1 MRIGWDRIRKIGSVQ
16 GKKML
21 QIETRSISFTEFVE
35 WKPDGRNYELHDG
48 VIIEMQPKGKH
59 EEIIGFLNTEFTL
72 QFRLLKLPYFIPKQ
86 VLVKVLDRE
95 TCYSPDVLIVNRN
108 NLTNEPLWEK
118 CSTVQAS
125 NSIPLVVEV
134 VSSNWRDDYLSKV
147 RDYEEIGIGEYW
159 IVDYLGLGG
168 IRYIGNPKQPTISI
182 YHLIDRE
189 YQVTQFK
196 DNDLIISPTFP
207 NLQLTVAQV
216 LNC

>member
-1 MRIGWDRIRKIGSVQ
+1 
-16 GKKML
+16 ML
-21 QIETRSISFTEFVE
+21 QIETKSISFTDFVE

-59 EEIIGFLNTEFTL
+59 EEIIGFLNTEFAL
-72 QFRLLKLPYFIPKQ
+72 QFRLLKLPYLISKQ

-95 TCYSPDVLIVNRN
+95 TCYSPDILILNQN

-118 CSTVQAS
+118 YSTVQAS
-125 NSIPLVVEV
+125 NSIPLTVEF

-168 IRYIGNPKQPTISI
+168 IRYIGNPKQPTVSI

-196 DNDLIISPTFP
+196 ENDLIISPTFP
-207 NLQLTVAQV
+207 ELQLTVAQV
-216 LNC
+216 LNCQITGSIDRQIQ

>member
-1 MRIGWDRIRKIGSVQ
+1 
-16 GKKML
+16 ML
-21 QIETRSISFTEFVE
+21 QIETKSISFTDFVE

-48 VIIEMQPKGKH
+48 VIIEIQPKGKH
-59 EEIIGFLNTEFTL
+59 EEIIGFLNTEFAL
-72 QFRLLKLPYFIPKQ
+72 QFRFLKLPYLIPKQ

-95 TCYSPDVLIVNRN
+95 TCYSPDILILNQN
-108 NLTNEPLWEK
+108 NLINEPLWEK
-118 CSTVQAS
+118 YSTAQAS
-125 NSIPLVVEV
+125 NSIPLTVEV

-168 IRYIGNPKQPTISI
+168 IRYIGNPKQPTVSI

-196 DNDLIISPTFP
+196 ENDLIISPTFP
-207 NLQLTVAQV
+207 ELQLTVAQV
-216 LNC
+216 LNCQITGSIDRQIQ